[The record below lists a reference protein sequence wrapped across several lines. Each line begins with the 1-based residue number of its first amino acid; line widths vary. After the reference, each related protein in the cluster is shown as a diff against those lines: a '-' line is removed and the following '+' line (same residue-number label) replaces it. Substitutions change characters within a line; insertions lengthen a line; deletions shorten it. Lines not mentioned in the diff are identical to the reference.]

1 VSGTTPEPLAR
12 GRLTRAYARL
22 GPRYPRTALIVTF
35 HVQHIV
41 VLMGVAA
48 LGLYLPASFS
58 KYLLLAAAAVVGQ
71 EIYGVSA
78 LRYFTRRIQP
88 IASWIEEGRT
98 AIGAPDAW
106 RAAASVPLELLR
118 QWLRGAY
125 VFTTI
130 LGWALFATW
139 LLDQPA
145 YAIAILSAAAA
156 VAVTYGNALGFF
168 LMERAMRPVLDDL
181 ASHLDD
187 EADPEAMSLPLGRR
201 LLLAL
206 PALNVITGVVVVGAA
221 DGGQAGLGKLGAA
234 IGISLAVALT
244 VTFGLSVLL
253 ASSVAA
259 PIDRLT
265 EATEKVASG
274 DLGTRVPVVASD
286 ETGTLT
292 RGFNQMVSGLQE
304 RERLREAFGTFVDPD
319 LAERV
324 AREGTDVRGE
334 ELEVS
339 ILFMDVRGFTSYA
352 EHAAATDVVSRLNDL
367 FELVVPIVLAHGGHA
382 NKFIGDGLLA
392 VFGAPERHPDH
403 ADRAVAAGLEIAQ
416 SVRERYDGRLR
427 VGLGVHS
434 GPVVVGTIGGGG
446 RLDFTVIGDTVNT
459 ASRVESA
466 TRKTG
471 DDLLITAA
479 TYAKLRKAAAEWQ
492 ERPSIEL
499 KGKSEE
505 IRLLAPSNVTLAPP
519 SAGERKEQ

>member
-1 VSGTTPEPLAR
+1 
-12 GRLTRAYARL
+12 
-22 GPRYPRTALIVTF
+22 
-35 HVQHIV
+35 
-41 VLMGVAA
+41 
-48 LGLYLPASFS
+48 
-58 KYLLLAAAAVVGQ
+58 
-71 EIYGVSA
+71 
-78 LRYFTRRIQP
+78 
-88 IASWIEEGRT
+88 
-98 AIGAPDAW
+98 
-106 RAAASVPLELLR
+106 
-118 QWLRGAY
+118 
-125 VFTTI
+125 
-130 LGWALFATW
+130 
-139 LLDQPA
+139 
-145 YAIAILSAAAA
+145 
-156 VAVTYGNALGFF
+156 
-168 LMERAMRPVLDDL
+168 
-181 ASHLDD
+181 
-187 EADPEAMSLPLGRR
+187 
-201 LLLAL
+201 
-206 PALNVITGVVVVGAA
+206 
-221 DGGQAGLGKLGAA
+221 
-234 IGISLAVALT
+234 
-244 VTFGLSVLL
+244 
-253 ASSVAA
+253 VAA

-352 EHAAATDVVSRLNDL
+352 EQAAATDVVSRLNDL
-367 FELVVPIVLAHGGHA
+367 FALVVPIVLAHGGHA

-434 GPVVVGTIGGGG
+434 GPVVVGTVGGGG

-466 TRKTG
+466 TRTT
-471 DDLLITAA
+471 DDELLITEA
-479 TYAKLRKAAAEWQ
+479 TRGQLGADTVQWEA
-492 ERPSIEL
+492 RPSIEL
-499 KGKSEE
+499 KGKSSE
-505 IRLLAPSNVTLAPP
+505 IRLFGPGRQLG
-519 SAGERKEQ
+519 AGEV